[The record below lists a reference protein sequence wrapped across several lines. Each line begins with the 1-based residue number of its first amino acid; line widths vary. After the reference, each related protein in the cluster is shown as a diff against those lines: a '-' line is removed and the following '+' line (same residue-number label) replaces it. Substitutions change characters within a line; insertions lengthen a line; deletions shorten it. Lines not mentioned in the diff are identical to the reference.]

1 MMRYTNLFF
10 VLLSVILALI
20 KPSTIV
26 SILAMSWGAIGS
38 AFLGP
43 FIWGLF
49 WKKTTKAAAFASMF
63 LGLAVCIGLTIAG
76 FGSPEA
82 GTIGMGVSLVVP
94 PVVSSMSS
102 VVSRQSS
109 VVSH

>member
-1 MMRYTNLFF
+1 MSDKGLTVMMRYCSLFF
-10 VLLSVILALI
+10 VLLSVILAII

-49 WKKTTKAAAFASMF
+49 WKKTTRIAAYASMF
-63 LGLAVCIGLTIAG
+63 LGLGTCIGLTIAG

-82 GTIGMGVSLVVP
+82 GTIGMGVSLAVP
-94 PVVSSMSS
+94 PIVSLANK
-102 VVSRQSS
+102 SR
-109 VVSH
+109 